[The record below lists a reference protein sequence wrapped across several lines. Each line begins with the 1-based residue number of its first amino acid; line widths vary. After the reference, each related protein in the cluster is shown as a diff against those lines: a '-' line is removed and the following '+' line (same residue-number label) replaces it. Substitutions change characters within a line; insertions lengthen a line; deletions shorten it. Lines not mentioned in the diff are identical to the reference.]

1 MIDITYYRD
10 YNRVTVRGHAGTA
23 PEGHDLVCA
32 AVSAITGTLAANMEQ
47 LAQNGA
53 VRAPC
58 IRLSKGD
65 AEIGGTPRH
74 GYKSLVQ
81 MVASSICVGF
91 ELLAEKY
98 PEAVSYSIHG

>member
-1 MIDITYYRD
+1 MIEITYYRD
-10 YNRVTVRGHAGTA
+10 YNRVTVQGHAGTA

-47 LAQNGA
+47 LAQKGA

-58 IRLSKGD
+58 IRLEKGD
-65 AEIGGTPRH
+65 AEIGGEYRH
-74 GYKSLVQ
+74 GYRSLVQ
-81 MVASSICVGF
+81 MVVSAICVGF

>member
-1 MIDITYYRD
+1 MIDITYYRN
-10 YNRVTVRGHAGTA
+10 YNRVTVKGHAGTA
-23 PEGHDLVCA
+23 PEGQDLVCA

-47 LAQNGA
+47 LAQEGA

-58 IRLSKGD
+58 IRLDKGD

-81 MVASSICVGF
+81 MVVRTLCVGY
-91 ELLAEKY
+91 ELLAQKY